1 MKIAVLTDS
10 TAYTPQEERDKWNIF
25 MVPLSVTFENE
36 TYRELID
43 ITTSEFYNKVIEAK
57 ELPKTSQPA
66 VGDFVSIFEE
76 IAQDYDAVISVH
88 LSSGIS
94 GTYQAA
100 MSAGD
105 MVDGLEVYPFDSEIS
120 CMVQG
125 FYALEA
131 AKMAHEGVTVDAI
144 MDRLYEM
151 KGSTRAYF
159 MVDDLSHLAR
169 GGRLTGAQ
177 AMVGSLLQVKPL
189 LHFEEAKIVPFEK
202 IRTSKKAYKRM
213 ENLLAEDAEQ
223 FDQIRAVVIHAER
236 EELAQNWMEEL
247 DEKFQNV
254 EFSLSYFGPV
264 IGTHLG
270 EGGIGLGWYRM
281 N

>member
-1 MKIAVLTDS
+1 MNIAVLTDS
-10 TAYTPQEERDKWNIF
+10 TAYIPQEQRDQWNIF

-36 TYRELID
+36 SYRELVD
-43 ITTSEFYNKVIEAK
+43 ITTSEFYDKVRQEK

-66 VGDFVSIFEE
+66 VGDFVSTFET
-76 IAQDYDAVISVH
+76 IAENYDAVISIH

-100 MSAGD
+100 LSAGD
-105 MVDGLEVYPFDSEIS
+105 MVDGLEVHAFDSEIS

-125 FYALEA
+125 FYVLEA
-131 AKMAHEGVTVDAI
+131 AKMAHDGADVETI
-144 MDRLYEM
+144 MNRLYDM
-151 KGSTRAYF
+151 KTSTRAYF

-189 LHFEEAKIVPFEK
+189 LHFEDTKIVPFEK

-213 ENLLAEDAEQ
+213 ENLLAEDAAEAEQ
-223 FDQIRAVVIHAER
+223 LRAVVIHAER
-236 EELAQNWMEEL
+236 EELAREWMETL
-247 DEKFQNV
+247 DAKFPNV

-270 EGGIGLGWYRM
+270 EGGLGLGWYKVR
-281 N
+281 